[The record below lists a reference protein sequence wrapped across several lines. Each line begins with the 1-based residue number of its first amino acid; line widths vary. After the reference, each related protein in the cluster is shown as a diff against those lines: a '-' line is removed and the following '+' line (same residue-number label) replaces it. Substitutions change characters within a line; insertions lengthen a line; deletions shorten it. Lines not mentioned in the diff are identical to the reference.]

1 MCRLTEW
8 DSGGG
13 RAWNA
18 ARRLVL
24 LTLMLEL
31 FDLATFERLGAVLAR
46 AANSRGPG
54 GVGPTEP
61 LRTPSSAQVP
71 GSSAGL

>member
-18 ARRLVL
+18 ARRLAL
-24 LTLMLEL
+24 LTLTLEL
-31 FDLATFERLGAVLAR
+31 LDLATFERLGAVLAR
-46 AANSRGPG
+46 AANPR
-54 GVGPTEP
+54 GVGGSVP
-61 LRTPSSAQVP
+61 RNPSAPRPVH
-71 GSSAGL
+71 